1 MWWHTVVF
9 PAIGRLGKVDLQFE
23 ASLGYTVKKTGQRK
37 KGRRGEE
44 ENEERE
50 RKGETHLQASPV
62 GSPLPAFLV

>member
-1 MWWHTVVF
+1 MQWHTVVF
-9 PAIGRLGKVDLQFE
+9 PAIGRLRKVDLQFE
-23 ASLGYTVKKTGQRK
+23 ASLGYTVITGQRK

-44 ENEERE
+44 ENEEKE